1 MLKKLNIDLKISEKD
16 KKLLLILLAFT
27 ILACAYYFGYKNL
40 TDLTQKYDQETSI
53 LKKKQIDLAQ
63 KNSNREKYVADTKND
78 QNTYSI
84 IFSNYSNGTSQDA
97 SLAFINKLEMITG
110 SWIKSATLSDPS
122 MIYTFGNVNSSNPS
136 TSGTKVYSSDMQGY
150 KTTLTLTYEA
160 KYDQWKNL
168 IKYVNNY
175 YSKNSIDSV
184 AMSYN
189 AVTGLVSGTMTL
201 STYAITGSQRPF
213 TAPKID
219 SPTGTNNIFSSNV
232 FDSNKADF
240 IDENGEYI
248 LSDYDYFILLNSA
261 TSDVDSCIIGKKN
274 DTSKESIISENNNG
288 TEGVTVRVAGSAGNY
303 TIQYKLGNIT
313 YPATNYNNG
322 ISFTPGNTLDLLIMS
337 SSRVSDAD
345 KNTIKLNIVNDSDM
359 TLNVKVCNDDTK
371 DPRVKY
377 EGKTGS
383 VNIYN

>member
-136 TSGTKVYSSDMQGY
+136 TSGAKVYSSDMQGY

-168 IKYVNNY
+168 IKFVNNY

-313 YPATNYNNG
+313 YPAANYNNG

-337 SSRVSDAD
+337 SPRVSDAD
-345 KNTIKLNIVNDSDM
+345 KNTIKLNIVNDSDI

>member
-16 KKLLLILLAFT
+16 KKLLLILLAFA

-136 TSGTKVYSSDMQGY
+136 TSGAKVYSSDMQGY

-168 IKYVNNY
+168 IKFVNNY
-175 YSKNSIDSV
+175 YSKNSIDSI

-313 YPATNYNNG
+313 YPAANYNNG

-337 SSRVSDAD
+337 SPRVSDAD

>member
-16 KKLLLILLAFT
+16 KKLLLILLAFA

-40 TDLTQKYDQETSI
+40 TDLTQKYDQEASV
-53 LKKKQIDLAQ
+53 LRKKQIDLVQ

-84 IFSNYSNGTSQDA
+84 IFSNYSNGTSQDS

-110 SWIKSATLSDPS
+110 SWIKSATLSDSS

-168 IKYVNNY
+168 IKFVNNY

-337 SSRVSDAD
+337 SPRVSDAD